1 MADPTSDELE
11 GRRDHVRIASIKA
24 FLNDVVKIRH
34 LPDNY
39 VLLWKRN
46 DLNDLIVYI
55 LNFDCIEI
63 LQKLIFLSVIFFK
76 VNRIVRCRK
85 G

>member
-1 MADPTSDELE
+1 M
-11 GRRDHVRIASIKA
+11 RIASIKA
-24 FLNDVVKIRH
+24 FLNDVGKVRH

-55 LNFDCIEI
+55 LNFDCREI
-63 LQKLIFLSVIFFK
+63 LLKLIFIKWDIF
-76 VNRIVRCRK
+76 K
-85 G
+85 GEQDC

>member
-24 FLNDVVKIRH
+24 FLNDVGKVRH

-55 LNFDCIEI
+55 LNFDCREI
-63 LQKLIFLSVIFFK
+63 LLKLIFIKWDIF
-76 VNRIVRCRK
+76 K
-85 G
+85 GEQDC

>member
-1 MADPTSDELE
+1 MANPTSDELE

-24 FLNDVVKIRH
+24 FLNDVGKVRY

-39 VLLWKRN
+39 VLLWKRY

-55 LNFDCIEI
+55 LNFNCIEI
-63 LQKLIFLSVIFFK
+63 LLKLIFLICDIF
-76 VNRIVRCRK
+76 K
-85 G
+85 GEQDC